1 MGGFN
6 FNIPGINFNPQML
19 QNIQQGA
26 ALTSAPTLTGMA
38 ANYSPSSGPMTDEA
52 RVAQAEADAQT
63 RQALQNAGVNVQGM
77 SPEQYQATIQALGE
91 WRNLPENR
99 AYRDQTSAIGAFVD
113 SIGGPAGLFA
123 LSLAAI
129 AAPSILGGQA
139 AAPAAGAAPSVTAPT
154 AGSLMAPST
163 AAGTAGATVP
173 ATAGGFF
180 SPTGAGAALAGGTA
194 SGPALTGTTSGLV
207 AGGGAAGAI
216 GAAGAGGTSAI
227 NLGAAGLGA
236 AAPAVSTTAPLTMS
250 GLLGGTSP
258 AAGAI
263 NLGAAGLGT
272 AAGGAGVANNIFGDI
287 ANFVGSQTGQGL
299 IGLGQAGLGYLG
311 QQEQADLAQQL
322 AQQAQFRPY
331 NVAGPLGNVTVEGQ
345 QINISPTQQQAALQ
359 QQLFGLTGGALGR
372 AQDPALMNIFQQAPG
387 QLQQLTQQFIG
398 QETAI
403 PGAAQ
408 ALQQQLGALG
418 GEALGMGRGL
428 LGQAQNLP
436 SAMGA
441 VSPLVGGA
449 PLARSP
455 EEALTSQAAG
465 AALGLLG
472 EGAAGAR
479 SLTGTLAGTGGELLR
494 GAAGGAPSF
503 NQLASERL
511 ASLRASARPA
521 EERTTQSALERL
533 YSQGRLGT
541 TGGQRA
547 LGELARAQEEADIA
561 RTIAAQDFAQ
571 QQQNVLA
578 NQAIQRG
585 QLGLSA
591 LGGALGGQQF
601 LTGTGTNL
609 LGMGTQVGQFG
620 RTLQEQARG
629 MDINTLLA
637 ATGQDVAARMGQ
649 AGLGQGLFG
658 LGAQLPS
665 TIFGAQQAADAAAL
679 SRGAQRIAA
688 AEGLFGFG
696 QQARTGELGMG
707 LQAMQAQQAQFNPLI
722 QLANIASGMGS
733 AQASGAANAAD
744 LRYAGFNSPYA
755 AASTYLGSLIN
766 RPTA

>member
-1 MGGFN
+1 MGGFS
-6 FNIPGINFNPQML
+6 FNP
-19 QNIQQGA
+19 A
-26 ALTSAPTLTGMA
+26 
-38 ANYSPSSGPMTDEA
+38 SGPMTDEA
-52 RVAQAEADAQT
+52 RVMLEQADAQT

-77 SPEQYQATIQALGE
+77 SPQQYQATIQALGE

-99 AYRDQTSAIGAFVD
+99 AYRDTTSAVGNFVD
-113 SIGGPAGLFA
+113 SIGGPAGLFLLTA
-123 LSLAAI
+123 GPLVAF
-129 AAPSILGGQA
+129 GGGA
-139 AAPAAGAAPSVTAPT
+139 AAGGAAQGAGSAGLSGISAPT

-163 AAGTAGATVP
+163 AAAGGGTGAFNLAAGTGLSGASAAGGGINLAATGMPAFAGTAGA
-173 ATAGGFF
+173 
-180 SPTGAGAALAGGTA
+180 
-194 SGPALTGTTSGLV
+194 
-207 AGGGAAGAI
+207 
-216 GAAGAGGTSAI
+216 GAGGASAI

-258 AAGAI
+258 AAGSI
-263 NLGAAGLGT
+263 NLGAAGLGAAGA
-272 AAGGAGVANNIFGDI
+272 AAGGAGTMGGISGFLNSAG
-287 ANFVGSQTGQGL
+287 NFLGSPGGQL
-299 IGLGQAGLGYLG
+299 LSTLGEAGLSYLG
-311 QQEQADLAQQL
+311 GQDQMDLARDL
-322 AQQAQFRPY
+322 AAQSRFQPY
-331 NVAGPLGNVTVEGQ
+331 NIQGPLGNVGIQGQ
-345 QINISPTQQQAALQ
+345 NINISPTEQQAALQ
-359 QQLFGLTGGALGR
+359 QQLFGLTGGAFGR
-372 AQDPALMNIFQQAPG
+372 AQDPALQNIFQQAPG

-398 QETAI
+398 QETQI

-441 VSPLVGGA
+441 VSPLVGTA
-449 PLARSP
+449 PVARSP

-465 AALGLLG
+465 AGLGLLG

-479 SLTGTLAGTGGELLR
+479 SLTGTLAGAGGELLR
-494 GAAGGAPSF
+494 GAAGDAPSF

-511 ASLRASARPA
+511 ASLRQAARPQ
-521 EERTTQSALERL
+521 EERTTQAALERL
-533 YSQGRLGT
+533 FSQGRLGT

-547 LGELARAQEEADIA
+547 LGELAQAQEQADIA

-601 LTGTGTNL
+601 LTGTGTGL

-620 RTLQEQARG
+620 RTLAEQARG
-629 MDINTLLA
+629 TDINTLLS
-637 ATGQDVAARMGQ
+637 ATGQDVGARMGQ

-658 LGAQLPS
+658 LGTQLPS
-665 TIFGAQQAADAAAL
+665 TIFGAQQAADQAQL

-696 QQARTGELGMG
+696 QQARAGELGMG
-707 LQAMQAQQAQFNPLI
+707 LDVMNAQRMQFDPLI
-722 QLANIASGMGS
+722 QLTNIASGMGG
-733 AQASGAANAAD
+733 AQSLAAARGAQGIMGSFASPYDYGAGIFG
-744 LRYAGFNSPYA
+744 RYAG
-755 AASTYLGSLIN
+755 
-766 RPTA
+766 